1 MRLPNGF
8 GNVSKLPGNRRR
20 PWRAR
25 KTISLITDDV
35 TGRTKQ
41 AYKTIGYYESQDAA
55 LIALS
60 EYNKCPY
67 DIDARTITFAGLY
80 EQWSEVKYRN
90 ISPSSARIYMSAY
103 KACEP
108 ICDVP
113 FADLRKSHLQ
123 SVIDNCGKNFPTLQ
137 RIKLLYGQLYKYA
150 MENDICDK
158 DYSKFVDVAQY
169 AAQNDNKRPHVAF
182 TRNEI
187 AELWNQHEN
196 THVKTIL
203 VLIYTGLRIGELLN
217 LKTEDVHL
225 QERFFNVV
233 AAKTRA
239 GVRTVPIAE
248 KIAWIFQ
255 EWLETT
261 TSKYLLP
268 GIEKDKLAYSS
279 YLTRHWEPIMSWL
292 GLIHRPHDTRHT
304 CVSLLTSAGVSDK
317 VIKKIVGH
325 AGKDVTEAVYTHFE
339 LSEILDAINKI

>member
-8 GNVSKLPGNRRR
+8 GNVSKLPGNRRK

-25 KTISLITDDV
+25 KTISIVRDEA
-35 TGRTKQ
+35 TGKAKQ
-41 AYKTIGYYESQDAA
+41 TYKTIGYYESQDAA
-55 LIALS
+55 LMALS
-60 EYNKCPY
+60 EYNRCPY

-80 EQWSEVKYRN
+80 DQWSEVKYRN
-90 ISPSSARIYMSAY
+90 ISSSSARTYMASY

-108 ICDVP
+108 IYNIP
-113 FADLRKSHLQ
+113 FVDLRKSHLQ
-123 SVIDNCGKNFPTLQ
+123 SIIDNSGKNFPSLQ

-169 AAQNDNKRPHVAF
+169 TGVNNNKRPHIAF
-182 TRNEI
+182 SRDEI
-187 AELWNQHEN
+187 AELWEYKDDV
-196 THVKTIL
+196 HVSTIL

-217 LKTEDVHL
+217 LKIRDVHL
-225 QERFFNVV
+225 QERYFDVV
-233 AAKTRA
+233 AAKTKA

-248 KIAWIFQ
+248 KIAGIFKD
-255 EWLETT
+255 WMETT
-261 TSKYLLP
+261 ESEYLLSRT
-268 GIEKDKLAYSS
+268 EKKKLAYTS
-279 YLTRHWEPIMSWL
+279 YLMYYWDPVMAKLDFT
-292 GLIHRPHDTRHT
+292 HRPHDTRHT
-304 CVSLLTSAGVSDK
+304 CVSLLTSAGVNDK